1 LELKSRGSHIASPAD
16 QAHNCVLIGA
26 HAFVTDWDEIA
37 VCVRPEENVLRVQEV
52 ACAGRNIP
60 ASTGYF
66 LNTKY
71 IFFRPHANRNFVP
84 IGDERMS
91 TNQDAIVR
99 LIGWAGNMTASGL
112 QFQGVMT
119 E

>member
-1 LELKSRGSHIASPAD
+1 MMISKIR
-16 QAHNCVLIGA
+16 NCVYQKGKRI
-26 HAFVTDWDEIA
+26 
-37 VCVRPEENVLRVQEV
+37 VRW
-52 ACAGRNIP
+52 
-60 ASTGYF
+60 F
-66 LNTKY
+66 
-71 IFFRPHANRNFVP
+71 FFRPHANRNFVP